1 MTETRSPA
9 RGALREEG
17 SRIAVERW
25 WSVLDANSRRWLVE
39 NPGCAVLPRTLVN
52 TINATTGGVLPGDLH
67 GEFILSAQD
76 QEFIRQ
82 KAAGSPDEELETG
95 SG

>member
-1 MTETRSPA
+1 M
-9 RGALREEG
+9 
-17 SRIAVERW
+17 
-25 WSVLDANSRRWLVE
+25 
-39 NPGCAVLPRTLVN
+39 LPRTLVN